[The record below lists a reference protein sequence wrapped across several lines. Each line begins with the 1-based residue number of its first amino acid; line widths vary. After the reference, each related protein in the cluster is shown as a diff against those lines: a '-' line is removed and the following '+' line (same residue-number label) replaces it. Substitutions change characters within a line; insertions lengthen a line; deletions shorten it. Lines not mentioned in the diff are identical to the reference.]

1 MILTDWP
8 LSLQNMLRAGNGMLM
23 GRRLAQSCLCSI
35 CWLKVKQ
42 QLPACLQETE
52 SVPGAEGAKR
62 TATQPDRN
70 AKRMKP
76 LASFSEGLTE
86 EDEVGPNSLLWQS
99 SQ

>member
-1 MILTDWP
+1 MQLYLP
-8 LSLQNMLRAGNGMLM
+8 AP
-23 GRRLAQSCLCSI
+23 
-35 CWLKVKQ
+35 CWLGVEQ

-76 LASFSEGLTE
+76 LASFSESLTE
-86 EDEVGPNSLLWQS
+86 EDEVGPTALVWQS
-99 SQ
+99 SQSRLDHHKPSICMQAFMELYLRK

>member
-1 MILTDWP
+1 M
-8 LSLQNMLRAGNGMLM
+8 
-23 GRRLAQSCLCSI
+23 
-35 CWLKVKQ
+35 
-42 QLPACLQETE
+42 
-52 SVPGAEGAKR
+52 PGAEGAKR

-86 EDEVGPNSLLWQS
+86 EDEVGPTLLLWQS